1 MPNNNQQTETAQNK
15 KLRWFAG
22 LPFGGKWAA
31 ILLVI
36 MIDISLVA
44 GAVWLYQA
52 YLACGSV
59 MAVLSPDCT
68 LSGGNVGIA
77 VQYITA
83 QVVKWYAIAFA
94 ACLLWFAA
102 SVVWRWA
109 DNLLFGGRWAL
120 FFLVVI
126 ALGELAITHF
136 WQEFSDSAPGKI
148 TDKIFWV
155 LVLWFVVAWRG
166 KRIKD
171 WLVETMKKA
180 VQEPVDSVKNSVDNA
195 VQQVKEVANESVG
208 KITTGLNETAE
219 SVAGSVASLSSTVAK
234 GISDTAVSAKDAAV
248 SAGGTIAKMPER
260 AISVAGEGVDSAGRF
275 VKKVASGVVNIFTPA
290 KTGDEELLQRKPQQ
304 PKESDK
310 E

>member
-1 MPNNNQQTETAQNK
+1 MPNNNQQTGTAQNK

-68 LSGGNVGIA
+68 LSGGNGGIA

-94 ACLLWFAA
+94 VCLLWFAA
-102 SVVWRWA
+102 SAVWRWA

-136 WQEFSDSAPGKI
+136 WQGFSDSAPGKI
-148 TDKIFWV
+148 TDKILWV
-155 LVLWFVVAWRG
+155 LVLWLVVAWRG

-219 SVAGSVASLSSTVAK
+219 SVAGSVASFSKKAYSIADDGVSKVAK
-234 GISDTAVSAKDAAV
+234 VQ
-248 SAGGTIAKMPER
+248 ER
-260 AISVAGEGVDSAGRF
+260 AISAVSEGADKTITPMLQVI
-275 VKKVASGVVNIFTPA
+275 KKTASDIGDGAANTATRA
-290 KTGDEELLQRKPQQ
+290 KTKAEELLQRKPQQ
-304 PKESDK
+304 PKENDK